1 MKAKSLCCLY
11 DKNISTG
18 RKSEY
23 NSEEYN
29 TKVVFIDLLSLQ
41 DIQLYNDISS
51 IHPVLDLKSYIY
63 TYKYNNKITLIS
75 YFNRTVPRSNNKRIG
90 CAKKPVF
97 IAQTNTTKSRTKQ
110 IPSVRMR
117 FRTEIQVTSSSN
129 NNSSSCN
136 IYMNKIKYRL
146 LQRIQLYQNERHTSA
161 CQRPVQATFSDQWP
175 PSS

>member
-63 TYKYNNKITLIS
+63 TYKYIKL
-75 YFNRTVPRSNNKRIG
+75 KERIKCIG
-90 CAKKPVF
+90 
-97 IAQTNTTKSRTKQ
+97 
-110 IPSVRMR
+110 
-117 FRTEIQVTSSSN
+117 
-129 NNSSSCN
+129 N
-136 IYMNKIKYRL
+136 IWYMQYK
-146 LQRIQLYQNERHTSA
+146 
-161 CQRPVQATFSDQWP
+161 
-175 PSS
+175 